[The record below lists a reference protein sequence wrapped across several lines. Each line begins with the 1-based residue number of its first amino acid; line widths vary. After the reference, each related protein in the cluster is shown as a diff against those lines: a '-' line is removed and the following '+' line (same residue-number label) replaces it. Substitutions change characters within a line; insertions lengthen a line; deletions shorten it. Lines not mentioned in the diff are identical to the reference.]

1 MLYLTEEDVRALID
15 VEAAIP
21 ITREAIGALGRGAAM
36 NIPRSRAKAP
46 GIVLHNMHAAAEY
59 LGVVGAKLYT
69 TTKGG
74 AQFWVM
80 LFSAESG
87 DLLAMIEADYLG
99 QLRTAAASAVAT
111 DLMARADA
119 TTLGVI
125 GAGTQAAGQIEAICA
140 VRPIETI
147 RVYSRTP
154 EKREAFAQEL
164 GASLKRDVQ
173 AVDTAERAV
182 AGMHVIVTAT
192 TSRTPVC
199 EGRWLT
205 PGAHLNVI
213 GSNDL
218 RRAEI
223 DMETVAR
230 ANKIVCDSK
239 EACRIEAG
247 DFTQSIIAGVVHY
260 DAMFELS
267 DLINGHYPGRTTEE
281 EITLFKSVGLAIED
295 IALGHAILER
305 AETAGVGRR
314 GF

>member
-1 MLYLTEEDVRALID
+1 MLYLTEDDVRDLID
-15 VEAAIP
+15 IAATIP
-21 ITREAIGALGRGAAM
+21 ITREAIGALGRGEAM

-46 GIVLHNMHAAAEY
+46 GIMLHNMHAAAEY

-69 TTKGG
+69 TTKHG

-111 DLMARADA
+111 DLLAVSDA

-125 GAGTQAAGQIEAICA
+125 GTGTQAACQIAAIRE

-147 RVYSRTP
+147 RVFSRTP
-154 EKREAFAQEL
+154 EKREAFAKTLAE
-164 GASLKRDVQ
+164 SLERDVQ
-173 AVDTAERAV
+173 AVDHPEKAV
-182 AGMHVIVTAT
+182 SVMQILVTAT
-192 TSRTPVC
+192 TSRTPVFD
-199 EGRWLT
+199 GGWLE
-205 PGAHLNVI
+205 PGMHVNAM

-223 DMETVAR
+223 DMATVAR
-230 ANKIVCDSK
+230 ANLIVCDSK

-267 DLINGHYPGRTTEE
+267 DLINGNYPGRTDPE

-295 IALGHAILER
+295 VALGHAILER
-305 AETAGVGRR
+305 AEAAGVGRQDA
-314 GF
+314 